1 MDERQTQ
8 IRQGAGLEESRINT
22 DLIDFLNKWSSPVL
36 IVIGLI
42 GLGWAGLRYMERA
55 RIAKINNA
63 YAAYEGAM
71 AGGSPSPASLRN
83 IATEFDGVGSVSEMA
98 LLRTVDIYLR
108 AAIAGIE
115 PGAEI
120 DPVTGRPAQESDVLD
135 AERTRNYLSQARDLA
150 ASVVASTEGEDG
162 KGLLRIQALMRLGAA
177 REGLGSIEEAKSA
190 YASAAQAATAA
201 GFPELAIVAESRAAA
216 ADGLAEVPTLPSR
229 ADLAPLPGDEL
240 LNSSG
245 EVPMTIEEIMS
256 MPSLGTNNPSGDS
269 GTVEGSGDG
278 AAPEQ
283 PAEPAAEP
291 TADPSSGDEPP
302 AAGGSGSP

>member
-201 GFPELAIVAESRAAA
+201 GFPELAIVAESRAEA

-278 AAPEQ
+278 EAPEQ
-283 PAEPAAEP
+283 PAEPTEEP

-302 AAGGSGSP
+302 ANGGSGAP